1 MKPFNFALVFAA
13 FTVAAVPSAAQP
25 VCEKLM
31 SARFPSITITSATS
45 IPAGPFTL
53 PTGAASAPS
62 VEMPPFCRVSAV
74 VDAELRFELW
84 MPLQWNTKLLSVGN
98 GGLAGTIS
106 YAPMVKPLQEGYAT
120 SSTDTGHVGAGTNDG
135 AWALNHYERI
145 VNFADRG
152 VHLMA
157 EADKVI
163 LAAFYG
169 ASPAHA
175 YFNGCSQ
182 GGHEALVE
190 AQRYPDD
197 YDGIIA
203 GDPAN

>member
-1 MKPFNFALVFAA
+1 MTNRLVPAFATTLIATA
-13 FTVAAVPSAAQP
+13 PSRAQP
-25 VCEKLM
+25 ACEKLA
-31 SARFPSITITSATS
+31 SAHFPSITIASATS
-45 IPAGPFTL
+45 IPAGPFQL
-53 PTGAASAPS
+53 PTGASNAPS
-62 VEMPPFCRVSAV
+62 VDMPPFCRVAAV
-74 VDAELRFELW
+74 VGTEVRFELW

-120 SSTDTGHVGAGTNDG
+120 SSTDTGHVGANTNDG
-135 AWALNHYERI
+135 TWALNHFERI

-152 VHLMA
+152 THLIA

-163 LAAFYG
+163 LAPFYG
-169 ASPAHA
+169 APAAHA

-190 AQRYPDD
+190 AQRYP
-197 YDGIIA
+197 
-203 GDPAN
+203 GD